1 MKVIRIIGCGLLT
14 ASAAL
19 LLAPPATAQHSPY
32 ATPTPGAAAVYGQ
45 PSGAPAAQAG
55 VGYTVPQGYGARV
68 PATYRMAARQP
79 VAATASGA
87 AGAIP
92 PPVATSPVY
101 NNGPCATNTA
111 AVYGGDVGYN
121 TWGCGYGAGGGLQGC
136 GNQCNAGCGAGYGA
150 ACGRS
155 AWFGGVY
162 GLLMER
168 DRGPNN
174 PLAFAVADGSLAA
187 GDYPSSNAIVLDNR
201 NVDIGFQGGFEAR
214 LGRWL
219 GGGNNCCG
227 LQWGLEGVYWG
238 LYEDDATASFSDTV
252 ALRVYSMID
261 PRGLEYD
268 PGTGYRPVRHYWDY
282 APPVNDNTNGGAVDD
297 VIVTQA
303 RVRSTFEVHNVEVN
317 LLRVGCGGGCGGAG
331 ILAGRGIGGR
341 LNGGAFGG
349 CDASCTADGCCG
361 GGCGAGCGPRFSCTG
376 VCGFRYM
383 QFDETFMYGVN
394 FQNTNTLAT
403 GFVDYHAEVE
413 NDLYGFQLGCRGL
426 YRLGCAGKWGMHLTS
441 NVGIYGN
448 DIEVRQFMDS
458 PTGDL
463 RFIES
468 GENFDVTASKTDV
481 SMIGEVRAGLSYQYT
496 CNCRLYGGW
505 RAIGVTGI
513 ALANDQA
520 PSAFIDAAQLA
531 GNINSNGSLILHGLQ
546 TGVEWNY

>member
-1 MKVIRIIGCGLLT
+1 MKVIRITGSGLLT
-14 ASAAL
+14 AAAVM
-19 LLAPPATAQHSPY
+19 LLAPPATAQSSPY
-32 ATPTPGAAAVYGQ
+32 GTPNPGTSPVYGP
-45 PSGAPAAQAG
+45 PSGAPTAQPG
-55 VGYTVPQGYGARV
+55 VGYTVPQGFGTRV

-79 VAATASGA
+79 AAPTQHAPGTL
-87 AGAIP
+87 P
-92 PPVATSPVY
+92 PPVATSPAY
-101 NNGPCATNTA
+101 SNAPCATNA
-111 AVYGGDVGYN
+111 ATVYGGDVGYN

-136 GNQCNAGCGAGYGA
+136 NDQCGVGYGA

-174 PLAFAVADGSLAA
+174 PLAFAVTDGSLAA
-187 GDYPSSNAIVLDNR
+187 GDYPASDAIVLDNR

-214 LGRWL
+214 VGRWL

-227 LQWGLEGVYWG
+227 LRWGLEGVYWG
-238 LYEDDATASFSDTV
+238 LYDGDATASFSDTA

-268 PGTGYRPVRHYWDY
+268 PGTGWRPVRHYWDY
-282 APPVNDNTNGGAVDD
+282 APPVDDHTNGGALDD
-297 VIVTQA
+297 VIVTQV

-317 LLRVGCGGGCGGAG
+317 LLRVGCGGGCGGPG
-331 ILAGRGIGGR
+331 IFAGRGIGGR
-341 LNGGAFGG
+341 LNGSGFGG
-349 CDASCTADGCCG
+349 CDASCTADGCCDA
-361 GGCGAGCGPRFSCTG
+361 GCCGGCGPRFSCTG

-426 YRLGCAGKWGMHLTS
+426 YRLGCAGKWGFHLTS
-441 NVGIYGN
+441 NVGVYGN

-481 SMIGEVRAGLSYQYT
+481 SMIGEIRAGLSYQYS